1 MTLESLSPMHLQ
13 HQPLRLVPLAMNHG
27 RLASFAPYVPAV
39 DDSGRVAFQSTLAN
53 GHSALLVH
61 DGAGLTTWAST
72 EDPSLPV
79 ASFCSH
85 PDLHPGGQVCAYATL
100 RDGSQALACM
110 TGPGQL
116 NLLGRPPQLAG
127 IGPLGP
133 TMNRH
138 DQVAVRGLLAT
149 GRSCV
154 ALIQGLVCQVLA
166 QEDAGLKAFEG
177 LPVVNDSGQVAFKA
191 QHQDGS
197 EVVALQTGQAR
208 VIVARSG
215 GAMAEIRPF
224 VTLDNLGRVGFAAAD
239 SNGQAALFLGG
250 PGGCQR
256 LAGSDEGFE
265 SYRGLLVNDQGPVVF
280 YGTPIGGTLGIYCGP
295 HPVQHRLLGLGDAW
309 EGGIVSGFAL
319 NPVSVNAHGQI
330 AVRLALADGREFI
343 LRGDPS

>member
-1 MTLESLSPMHLQ
+1 MQLQ
-13 HQPLRLVPLAMNHG
+13 HQPLRLVPLAMNQG
-27 RLASFAPYVPAV
+27 RLSTFAPYVPAV
-39 DDSGRVAFQSTLAN
+39 DDGGRVAFQATLAN
-53 GHSALLVH
+53 GHSELLVH
-61 DGAGLTTWAST
+61 DGAGLATWAST

-79 ASFCSH
+79 ASFRSH
-85 PDLHPGGQVCAYATL
+85 PDLHPGSLVCAYATL
-100 RDGSQALACM
+100 RDGSQALACL

-116 NLLGRPPQLAG
+116 ILLGRPPQLAG

-138 DQVAVRGLLAT
+138 GQVAVRGSLAT

-154 ALIQGLVCQVLA
+154 ALIQGQDCLVLA

-191 QHQDGS
+191 QHHDGS
-197 EVVALQTGQAR
+197 EVVALHTGQAR

-215 GAMAEIRPF
+215 AAMAEIRPF
-224 VTLDNLGRVGFAAAD
+224 VTLDNRGRVGFAAAD
-239 SNGQAALFLGG
+239 SSGQPALFLGS
-250 PGGCQR
+250 PGGCER
-256 LAGSDEGFE
+256 LVGSDEGFE
-265 SYRGLLVNDQGPVVF
+265 SYRGILVNDQGPVVF

-295 HPVQHRLLGLGDAW
+295 HPVKHRLLGLGDPW

-319 NPVSVNAHGQI
+319 NPVSVNVHGQI

-343 LRGDPS
+343 VRGDPC